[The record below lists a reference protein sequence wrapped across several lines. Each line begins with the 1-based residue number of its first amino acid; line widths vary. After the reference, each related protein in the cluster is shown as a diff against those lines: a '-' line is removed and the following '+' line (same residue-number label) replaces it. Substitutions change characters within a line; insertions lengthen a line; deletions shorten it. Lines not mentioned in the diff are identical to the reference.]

1 MAEFTNIKTEGQL
14 MHEPTNELNEDY
26 ERIQT
31 IELRNDLLLI
41 RERIVELGTHAIDK
55 MTKYE
60 REHLWQ
66 LYQQRNDEKLDD
78 IPETRTIN
86 STLKSDIQ
94 FVKKIVKFME
104 EFYPKMLTITRTS
117 LVVADG
123 LKEYDIL
130 KQEINQ
136 LTKRVEHMHQ
146 IISTPS
152 TLPVEGIEP
161 PASEVAP
168 PDNNED
174 NDPYEHLDY
183 MHSKY
188 LENVKEMNDLD
199 DGPGPYHTNDP
210 RDDCDDLYGDYGYG
224 SNYDGGYD
232 SY

>member
-1 MAEFTNIKTEGQL
+1 MAEFTNSKTEVQL

-66 LYQQRNDEKLDD
+66 LYQQRNDEEQDD
-78 IPETRTIN
+78 IPETQTIS

-104 EFYPKMLTITRTS
+104 EFYPKMLTITRSS
-117 LVVADG
+117 LVVVDG

-130 KQEINQ
+130 KQEIDQ

-146 IISTPS
+146 LISPLYTPS
-152 TLPVEGIEP
+152 TEAIKP
-161 PASEVAP
+161 PASEIAS
-168 PDNNED
+168 PDNSED

-188 LENVKEMNDLD
+188 LENVEEMNDLD
-199 DGPGPYHTNDP
+199 DGPYHTNDP